1 MEWLNDIDFKILYF
15 IHDNLSCGFMDFL
28 MPKITY
34 LTEMGAV
41 WLLAAI
47 LFLVFRKYRASI
59 AIAGGMA
66 SSLLVGNLLLK
77 HLVARS
83 RPCWTDMAF
92 PMIIDVPKDYS
103 FPSAHSMIS
112 FAAAVAI
119 FHYNK
124 KAGIPAL
131 VIAALIA
138 FSRLYLFVH
147 FPSDV
152 LAGTVIGI
160 GLGIASFI
168 VTDKIAD
175 KVKKNKAG
183 ANS

>member
-1 MEWLNDIDFKILYF
+1 MDPITQFDFSILHF
-15 IHDNLSCGFMDFL
+15 IHDNISCGFMDFL
-28 MPKITY
+28 MPKVTW

-41 WLLAAI
+41 WLLAAA
-47 LFLVFRKYRASI
+47 LFLIFRRYRASV
-59 AIAGGMA
+59 AIAGGILA
-66 SSLLVGNLLLK
+66 SLLFGNLLLK
-77 HLVARS
+77 HIVARA
-83 RPCWTDMAF
+83 RPCWLEPTFQMLIA
-92 PMIIDVPKDYS
+92 VPHDYS
-103 FPSAHSMIS
+103 FPSAHSMVS

-152 LAGTVIGI
+152 LASVAL
-160 GLGIASFI
+160 GLAI
-168 VTDKIAD
+168 T
-175 KVKKNKAG
+175 AG
-183 ANS
+183 VSRLFRRIPERSAL